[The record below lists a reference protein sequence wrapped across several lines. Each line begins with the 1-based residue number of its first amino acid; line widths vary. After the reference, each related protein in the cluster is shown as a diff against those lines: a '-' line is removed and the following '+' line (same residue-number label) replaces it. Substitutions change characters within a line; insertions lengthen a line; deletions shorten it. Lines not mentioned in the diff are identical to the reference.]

1 MNARPLVPTLLKGLI
16 AAAVMACSWAAQAQS
31 SPVCGA
37 EIKADISKQLS
48 LSRTQSEQQQLE
60 LQAKLYEQFSF
71 CAEDSKNVS
80 ADDPFFTA
88 AKQCGASV
96 TYNGSTYYEE
106 MPCCGYDPQRR
117 SFACPVKVKQTF
129 GFGSTPNPGSREY
142 TLHCVADQAG
152 VFLPV
157 GQDNVHLSNAIAG
170 SRPTWQFGVIT
181 NAVDNLQNL
190 QPMNGATRTVRS
202 ILSWNLKP
210 TGCDYKPIWGNV
222 IEYRVRT
229 DQ

>member
-1 MNARPLVPTLLKGLI
+1 VI
-16 AAAVMACSWAAQAQS
+16 
-31 SPVCGA
+31 
-37 EIKADISKQLS
+37 
-48 LSRTQSEQQQLE
+48 
-60 LQAKLYEQFSF
+60 
-71 CAEDSKNVS
+71 
-80 ADDPFFTA
+80 
-88 AKQCGASV
+88 
-96 TYNGSTYYEE
+96 
-106 MPCCGYDPQRR
+106 
-117 SFACPVKVKQTF
+117 
-129 GFGSTPNPGSREY
+129 TPNPGSREY

-229 DQ
+229 DQCAGRTRNLERDAAAATGAASPLPPARSYTGRSRGVSTPLFC